1 MHWNPC
7 SYIVQVTQSGQQ
19 HWPIGN
25 DMRSFSN
32 KKKRKTNDSFRMFTF
47 SHVGP
52 SALISKKFKA
62 SKHQIQKCRNCVEPI
77 SILEKPYSFF
87 YQKWEPEIQ
96 TFSPTCSCSASPE
109 VVLPPKLQVADMGR
123 PAPPKDVVAE
133 TSIRSLGYIVV
144 HVDG

>member
-1 MHWNPC
+1 MHWSPC

-25 DMRSFSN
+25 DMRWGVFPLKN
-32 KKKRKTNDSFRMFTF
+32 EKQMTPLEC
-47 SHVGP
+47 SHFLMLDLPHWFPGN
-52 SALISKKFKA
+52 SR
-62 SKHQIQKCRNCVEPI
+62 HQIQKCRNCVEPI
-77 SILEKPYSFF
+77 SILEKPCSFF

-144 HVDG
+144 QVDG